1 MYVAHIGRRIF
12 VIYARLGPRGARKIQ
27 RNVFPTFAEQSCH
40 RRRHADQAADMGHSR
55 PGEVPKR
62 DARLLPRRTR

>member
-1 MYVAHIGRRIF
+1 MYVAHMLDDVPSCI
-12 VIYARLGPRGARKIQ
+12 RLGPRWATKVQ

-40 RRRHADQAADMGHSR
+40 CRRHADQAADMGHSR

>member
-1 MYVAHIGRRIF
+1 MRFGS
-12 VIYARLGPRGARKIQ
+12 RGTLKIQ
-27 RNVFPTFAEQSCH
+27 RNVFPAFAEQSCH

-55 PGEVPKR
+55 PGKVPKR